1 MIEVRQVP
9 AKSNDFKNIK
19 SVYNTVFPQNEL
31 LPLSLL
37 KMRAKAEKAE
47 FCSIY
52 NEKGKWVGFFYTVYN
67 KRIAYIF
74 FLAIDPYYHGQ
85 GLGSAALTAI
95 KKRYAGKV
103 ITLSAERPDPQ
114 APNNE
119 QRLRRHRFY
128 AQNGFVK
135 TGFYTVEKDNE
146 EFDLLSVQSS
156 VNPQLYQQLM
166 NSYLTKHRRHYLPY
180 KIVKE

>member
-1 MIEVRQVP
+1 MIEIRK
-9 AKSNDFKNIK
+9 ASTKSNDFKNIK
-19 SVYNTVFPQNEL
+19 RVYNTVFPQNEL

-37 KMRAKAEKAE
+37 KMRAKAGKAE

-52 NEKGKWVGFFYTVYN
+52 NEEKWVGFFYTVYN
-67 KRIAYIF
+67 KRMAYIF
-74 FLAIDPYYHGQ
+74 FLAIDPRYHSQ
-85 GLGSAALTAI
+85 GFGSAVLDML
-95 KKRYAGKV
+95 KGRYAGKQ

-128 AQNGFVK
+128 AKNGFGK
-135 TGFYTVEKDNE
+135 TGLYTVEKDNE
-146 EFDLLSVQSS
+146 KFDLLSIQSS
-156 VNPQLYQQLM
+156 VNPQFYQQLM
-166 NSYLTKHRRHYLPY
+166 DSYLTNHRRHYLPY

>member
-1 MIEVRQVP
+1 MIEVRQIST
-9 AKSNDFKNIK
+9 KSNDFKNIK
-19 SVYNTVFPQNEL
+19 RVYNTVFPQNEL

-37 KMRAKAEKAE
+37 KMRAKAE

-52 NEKGKWVGFFYTVYN
+52 NEERKWVGFFYTVYN

-74 FLAIDPYYHGQ
+74 FLAIDPHHHGQ
-85 GLGSAALTAI
+85 GLGSATLTAI
-95 KKRYAGKV
+95 KERYAGKR

-128 AQNGFVK
+128 AKNGFVK
-135 TGFYTVEKDNE
+135 TGLYTVEKGNE
-146 EFDLLSVQSS
+146 KFDLLSTQSN
-156 VNPQLYQQLM
+156 VNPQFYQQLM
-166 NSYLTKHRRHYLPY
+166 DSYLTNHRRHYLPY